1 MLWVMVSFSSGF
13 LLHPILALAIDSA
26 PHTGDEEARPKIYC
40 YRERLAAVVLGLFVF
55 QTKN

>member
-1 MLWVMVSFSSGF
+1 MLWVTVSSSPEF

-26 PHTGDEEARPKIYC
+26 PHIGDGEVRLKIYC
-40 YRERLAAVVLGLFVF
+40 YRERVAAMVLGLFVF